1 MSVEAFEISPGI
13 GIGGGEPLLLIA
25 GPCVIESR
33 EQALEVAERAAAI
46 AAAVGLPY
54 VFKSSY
60 DKANRTAISS
70 FRGPGMQE
78 GLEILGEVGER
89 VGVPVLTD
97 VHLPDQVEAA
107 AAVADVIQVPAFLC
121 RQTDLLVAAARSGR
135 AVNVK
140 KGQFL
145 SPWEVPNIVEK
156 VRSAGGSRL
165 MITERGS
172 SFGYNN
178 LVVDMKGIPL
188 IREAGVPAVFDAT
201 HSVQLPGGEGNRT
214 GGLRQFVPTLAR
226 AAVAAGADALFL
238 EVHTDP
244 DSAPCDGPNMWPLD
258 SLEELLRQ
266 VAALAE
272 VARAWRT

>member
-13 GIGGGEPLLLIA
+13 GIGGGAPLLLIA